1 MKKYSGQIIRDM
13 CTEAIRNRVREIERE
28 IERERERKRER
39 MKKLFPDSVEP
50 VK

>member
-1 MKKYSGQIIRDM
+1 VKKYVGQMIRDM
-13 CTEAIRNRVREIERE
+13 CTEAIRNRVKEIE
-28 IERERERKRER
+28 RER